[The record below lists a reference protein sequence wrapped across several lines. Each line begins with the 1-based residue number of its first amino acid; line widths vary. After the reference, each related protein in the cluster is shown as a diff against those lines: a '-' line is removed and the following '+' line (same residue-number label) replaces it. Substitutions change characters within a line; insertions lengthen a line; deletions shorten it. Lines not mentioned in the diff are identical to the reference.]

1 MLPRDEKIIQIQV
14 AYSKTEMLHS
24 TVSFLI
30 SPNTFL
36 WGGNFANHV
45 VYELPATRTS
55 ERNLKCVKASVY
67 FIFTR
72 RRGNYVF
79 VYPETG
85 PNFLASFVPITR
97 KTQQASKYSSKQI
110 WISQD
115 LPSLLL
121 WSLWEIRKRG
131 NKPGFTILLRTKAKV
146 ISATPNVFIT
156 LSIVFYLAPYT
167 PKNQDPTNDTP
178 GLCVLF

>member
-79 VYPETG
+79 VLLSNLLPLLS
-85 PNFLASFVPITR
+85 PNTNE
-97 KTQQASKYSSKQI
+97 KQ
-110 WISQD
+110 D
-115 LPSLLL
+115 
-121 WSLWEIRKRG
+121 
-131 NKPGFTILLRTKAKV
+131 IL
-146 ISATPNVFIT
+146 S
-156 LSIVFYLAPYT
+156 
-167 PKNQDPTNDTP
+167 
-178 GLCVLF
+178 